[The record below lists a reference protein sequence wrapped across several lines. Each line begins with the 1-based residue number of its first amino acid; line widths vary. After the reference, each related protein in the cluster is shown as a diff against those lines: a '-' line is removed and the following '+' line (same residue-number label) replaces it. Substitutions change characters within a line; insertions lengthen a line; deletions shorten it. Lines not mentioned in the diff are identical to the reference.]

1 MGQTVRTTVY
11 LDRALHRALR
21 VKAAESSETLSS
33 LVSNAV
39 LESLREDDADL
50 KAFEKRRRE
59 TSRPLRDVIRD
70 LKRDGRL

>member
-11 LDRALHRALR
+11 FDRALHRALR
-21 VKAAESSETLSS
+21 IKSAETRETVSS

-39 LESLREDDADL
+39 LESLREDDVDL

-59 TSRPLRDVIRD
+59 TSRPLRNVIRD
-70 LKRDGRL
+70 LKRDGLL